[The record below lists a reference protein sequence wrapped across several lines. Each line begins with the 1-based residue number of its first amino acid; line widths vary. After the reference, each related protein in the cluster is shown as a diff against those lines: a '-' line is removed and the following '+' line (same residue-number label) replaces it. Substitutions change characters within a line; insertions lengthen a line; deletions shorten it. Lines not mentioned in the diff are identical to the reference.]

1 MKSAALMA
9 VALLTLAGCATVGE
23 FSYID
28 GRRYFQSEMN
38 TYSVVVL
45 DIDGKSYTTNPVLI
59 EPGMRAIRVQGPPT
73 AGFRQGETRT
83 LNLDVKPCTR
93 YYLKAVKENPLQ
105 QDFTPAV
112 DYQEPISNC
121 LGR

>member
-1 MKSAALMA
+1 MKIAALMA
-9 VALLTLAGCATVGE
+9 VALVALASCATVGE

-28 GRRYFQSEMN
+28 GRRYFQAEMN
-38 TYSVVVL
+38 TFSVVVL
-45 DIDGKSYTTNPVLI
+45 DIDGKSYATNPVMI
-59 EPGMRAIRVQGPPT
+59 EPGMHAIRVQGPPA
-73 AGFRQGETRT
+73 AGFRQGEART

-112 DYQEPISNC
+112 DYQEPITNC

>member
-1 MKSAALMA
+1 MKTAA
-9 VALLTLAGCATVGE
+9 VLLATLAALAGCATVGE

-45 DIDGKSYTTNPVLI
+45 DIDGKSYVTNPVLI
-59 EPGMRAIRVQGPPT
+59 EPGKHVIRVQGPPT
-73 AGFRQGETRT
+73 AGFRQGEVRS
-83 LNLDVKPCTR
+83 LELDVKPCTR
-93 YYLKAVKENPLQ
+93 YYLKAVKANALQ

-112 DYQEPISNC
+112 DYQEPITNC